1 MCNSI
6 FSKILIIGI
15 IILGIIT
22 CESGI
27 FSANSFQE
35 SLPQK
40 QYKISDSHVNSIK
53 CEHSISKF
61 QLRSISYLNEH
72 FSVKLKPILRL
83 LKAIYKEMT
92 KFRKKLGFEFSKEL
106 IKNNI
111 CPRFFTSNLNL
122 AIYSTRHI
130 NYI

>member
-1 MCNSI
+1 MDNSI
-6 FSKILIIGI
+6 INKIFIIGI

-22 CESGI
+22 CKSEI

-35 SLPQK
+35 SLSQK

-61 QLRSISYLNEH
+61 QLKSISYVNEH
-72 FSVKLKPILRL
+72 FSVNLKPILRL

-106 IKNNI
+106 INKKTI
-111 CPRFFTSNLNL
+111 PRLFPSNF
-122 AIYSTRHI
+122 
-130 NYI
+130 